1 MFYRENGQFK
11 TSYRADSQIFAI
23 TQDRV
28 AVLLLIAA
36 AFLVV
41 PMVTSEYMFRAILI
55 PFVIMSLA
63 ALGVNILV
71 GYCGQISLGSGAF
84 MAVGA
89 YAAFNFFVRIDG
101 LPVLVALLLGGICA
115 SVFGILF
122 GLPSLRVKGLYL
134 AVATL
139 AAQFFSDWM
148 FLRINWF
155 TNNST
160 SGSVSV
166 SNLQLLGYPI
176 ASPISKYLFCLTLLV
191 VLALLAKNLVR
202 GAIGR
207 EWMAIRDMDVA
218 AAVIGI
224 RPMYAKLTAFAVS
237 SFIIG
242 VAGAL
247 WGFVHLGSWEP
258 AAFSVDLSFKLL
270 FMVIIGGMGSIMGS
284 FFGAGFIVVL
294 PIFLNQFL
302 PFLGHLFGID
312 ISTSGISHAE
322 LIIFGALIVWFLIV
336 EPHGLAKLW
345 SIGKQKLRLWPFP
358 H

>member
-11 TSYRADSQIFAI
+11 TSYRADQQIFPI
-23 TQDRV
+23 LQDRV
-28 AVLLLIAA
+28 GVILLVAA

-41 PMVTSEYMFRAILI
+41 PFVATDYFFLSILI
-55 PFVIMSLA
+55 PFCIMALA
-63 ALGVNILV
+63 AVGVNILG
-71 GYCGQISLGSGAF
+71 GYCGQITLGSGAF

-89 YAAFNFFVRIDG
+89 YGAWNFFTR
-101 LPVLVALLLGGICA
+101 LPGMPLIVAIILGGLCA
-115 SVFGILF
+115 MLFGILF

-148 FLRINWF
+148 FLRIKWF
-155 TNNST
+155 TNNSD

-166 SNLQLLGYPI
+166 TNLQVLGMPI
-176 ASPISKYLFCLTLLV
+176 DSATSKYVFCLAILV
-191 VLALLAKNLVR
+191 VVALLAKNLVR

-224 RPMYAKLTAFAVS
+224 RPMYAKLSAFAVS
-237 SFIIG
+237 SFIVG
-242 VAGAL
+242 VAGVL
-247 WGFVHLGSWEP
+247 WAFIHLGAWEP
-258 AAFSVDLSFKLL
+258 AAFSIDRSFQLL
-270 FMVIIGGMGSIMGS
+270 FMVIIGGLGSIAGA
-284 FFGAGFIVVL
+284 FLGAGFIVLL
-294 PIFLNQFL
+294 PLALDQIPHL
-302 PFLGHLFGID
+302 LGIPLSTATITHLV
-312 ISTSGISHAE
+312 HM
-322 LIIFGALIVWFLIV
+322 IFGALLVIFLIG

-345 SIGKQKLRLWPFP
+345 SVGKQKLRLWPFP

>member
-11 TSYRADSQIFAI
+11 TSYRADQQVFPIL
-23 TQDRV
+23 QDRV
-28 AVLLLIAA
+28 AIGLLLIF
-36 AFLVV
+36 AFAVV
-41 PMVTSEYMFRAILI
+41 PFLASDYLMRAILI
-55 PFVIMSLA
+55 PFVIISLA
-63 ALGVNILV
+63 ALGVNVLV

-89 YAAFNFFVRIDG
+89 YGAYNFFVRFPG
-101 LPVLVALLLGGICA
+101 LPLIPALILGGLCA
-115 SVFGILF
+115 TLFGILF

-148 FLRINWF
+148 FLRIKWF
-155 TNNST
+155 TLDT
-160 SGSVSV
+160 PSGSVSV
-166 SNLQLLGYPI
+166 SNLQVFGWPI
-176 ASPISKYLFCLTLLV
+176 ESAASKYLFCLAMLV
-191 VLALLAKNLVR
+191 VIAVLTKNLVR

-224 RPMYAKLTAFAVS
+224 RPMYAKLSAFAVS

-247 WGFVHLGSWEP
+247 WAFVYLGAWEP
-258 AAFSVDLSFKLL
+258 AAFSVDQSFRLL
-270 FMVIIGGMGSIMGS
+270 FMVIIGGLGSITGA
-284 FFGAGFIVVL
+284 FFGAAFITVL
-294 PIFLNQFL
+294 PIVLNQVL
-302 PFLGHLFGID
+302 PVIAGWFGAQ
-312 ISTSGISHAE
+312 ISTVGIAHAE
-322 LIIFGALIVWFLIV
+322 LMIFGGLIVWFLIV

-345 SIGKQKLRLWPFP
+345 STGKQKLRLWPFP

>member
-1 MFYRENGQFK
+1 MLYRENGQFK
-11 TSYRADSQIFAI
+11 TSYRADQQIFGIA
-23 TQDRV
+23 QDRYFIL
-28 AVLLLIAA
+28 ALLLF
-36 AFLVV
+36 AFLGV
-41 PMVTSEYMFRAILI
+41 PALADEYLFRAILI
-55 PFVIMSLA
+55 PFLIMGLA
-63 ALGVNILV
+63 ALGVNVLV

-89 YAAFNFFVRIDG
+89 YAAYNFFVRIPG
-101 LPVLVALLLGGICA
+101 IPLIIAIVLGGLCA
-115 SVFGILF
+115 TVFGILF

-148 FLRINWF
+148 FLRIKWF
-155 TNNST
+155 TNDSS

-166 SNLQLLGYPI
+166 AGLQVMGLPI
-176 ASPISKYLFCLTLLV
+176 EGPTAKYLFCLSLLV
-191 VLALLAKNLVR
+191 IIALLTKNLVR
-202 GAIGR
+202 SAIGR

-224 RPMYAKLTAFAVS
+224 RPMFAKLSAFAVS
-237 SFIIG
+237 SFIVG

-247 WGFVHLGSWEP
+247 WAFIYLGSWEP

-270 FMVIIGGMGSIMGS
+270 FMVIIGGLGSIMGS
-284 FFGAGFIVVL
+284 FFGAAFIVVL
-294 PIFLNQFL
+294 PIALNQFL
-302 PFLGHLFGID
+302 PVLGKAVGMT
-312 ISTSGISHAE
+312 ISTAAASHAE
-322 LIIFGALIVWFLIV
+322 LMIFGALIVWFLIV

-345 SIGKQKLRLWPFP
+345 STGKQKLRLWPFP

>member
-11 TSYRADSQIFAI
+11 TTYRADQQIFPIA
-23 TQDRV
+23 QDRIALV
-28 AVLLLIAA
+28 ALLAIA
-36 AFLVV
+36 FVVV
-41 PMVTSEYMFRAILI
+41 PMVASDYMFRAILI
-55 PFVIMSLA
+55 PFLILSLA
-63 ALGVNILV
+63 AVGVNILV

-89 YAAFNFFVRIDG
+89 YAAYNFQVRIDG
-101 LPVLVALLLGGICA
+101 MPLLLTLLMGGLCA
-115 SVFGILF
+115 TAFGILF

-148 FLRINWF
+148 FLRISWF

-160 SGSVSV
+160 SGSVAV
-166 SNLQLLGYPI
+166 SNLQVLGFPVDT
-176 ASPISKYLFCLTLLV
+176 PLSKYLFCLS
-191 VLALLAKNLVR
+191 VLAVIALLAKNLVR
-202 GAIGR
+202 GAVGR

-224 RPMYAKLTAFAVS
+224 RPVYAKLSAFAVS
-237 SFIIG
+237 SFIVG

-247 WGFVHLGSWEP
+247 WGFIYLGSWET
-258 AAFSVDLSFKLL
+258 AAFNVDLSFRLL

-284 FFGAGFIVVL
+284 FFGAAFIVVL
-294 PIFLNQFL
+294 PIVLNQFL
-302 PFLGHLFGID
+302 PAFAGLFGVE
-312 ISTSGISHAE
+312 ISTAGIAHAE
-322 LIIFGALIVWFLIV
+322 LMVFGGLIVWFLIV